1 MSFEENNRINKKFTD
16 LKSRGESALICYVVG
31 GYPDFSHSEK
41 IISALVSG
49 GADIIEIGIPF
60 SDPIADGPTI
70 QDASFK
76 ALTKGMT
83 PDKCLLLTAKIRKKF
98 PNLPIIAMTYS
109 NIPFKK
115 GFKEFMCRAKITGID
130 GFILPDMSI
139 EESEDYVKFAKELGL
154 ATVFLVSPNTTRERI
169 KKIIKHSSG
178 FVYVVSVFGTTGVR
192 SSFAKYSITSIRNIK
207 TIAGP
212 TRNVAVGFGISTS
225 LHVKQMIDAGAD
237 AVIVG
242 SAIIEKIKQDISSD
256 NMERKLKLYATT
268 MKRPCRQSH

>member
-1 MSFEENNRINKKFTD
+1 MSFEENNRINKKFFD
-16 LKSRGESALICYVVG
+16 LKSRGERALICYVVG

-41 IISALVSG
+41 IIYALVSG

-83 PDKCLLLTAKIRKKF
+83 PDKCLLLAAMIRKKF
-98 PNLPIIAMTYS
+98 PNLPILAMTYS

-115 GFKEFMCRAKITGID
+115 GFKEFMCSAKITGID
-130 GFILPDMSI
+130 GFILPDLSI
-139 EESEDYVKFAKELGL
+139 EESEDYVKFAKELDL
-154 ATVFLVSPNTTRERI
+154 ATVFLVSPNTAQDRM
-169 KKIIKHSSG
+169 KKIIKYSSG
-178 FVYVVSVFGTTGVR
+178 FVYVVSVFGTTGAR

-207 TIAGP
+207 RLAGP
-212 TRNVAVGFGISTS
+212 TKNIAVGFGISTS
-225 LHVKQMIDAGAD
+225 FHVKQMIDAGAD
-237 AVIVG
+237 GVIVG
-242 SAIIEKIKQDISSD
+242 SAIIEKIKQGTSSD

-268 MKRPCRQSH
+268 MKKPCRQSQ